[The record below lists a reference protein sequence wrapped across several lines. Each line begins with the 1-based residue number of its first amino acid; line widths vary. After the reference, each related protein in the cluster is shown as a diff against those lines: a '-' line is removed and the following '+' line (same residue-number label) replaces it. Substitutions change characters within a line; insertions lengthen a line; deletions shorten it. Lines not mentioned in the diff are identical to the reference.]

1 MKNDSRLIQR
11 PQAQPPL
18 YRLGWSFVTGL
29 FWVVYAY
36 LWIPVVTLVLWL
48 LGVRLAVVEM
58 YLKEHQAD
66 PFLLTALP
74 LMAVVTAALLIG
86 WAELNR
92 LRYGDRHRRNALPA
106 VSPAE
111 VAVALGASPLIADA
125 LATAKVVHLEM
136 TERATPL
143 SVRMLTPLVEL
154 APRTTAPGPTPTPA
168 ATDASTPAAAG
179 VPALTPVEA
188 LP

>member
-36 LWIPVVTLVLWL
+36 LWIPVVTLVLGL
-48 LGVRLAVVEM
+48 LGVGLPVVGM
-58 YLKEHQAD
+58 YLKGHQPD

-92 LRYGDRHRRNALPA
+92 LRFGDRHRRNTLPA

-111 VAVALGASPLIADA
+111 VAAALGATPQVADA

-143 SVRMLTPLVEL
+143 SVRMLTPLVAL
-154 APRTTAPGPTPTPA
+154 APRTTASTPA
-168 ATDASTPAAAG
+168 PTATDASAAAAAG
-179 VPALTPVEA
+179 VPVLTPVEA